1 MTDGPSVDLITGADG
16 FSARHLA
23 KRLRDAGKT
32 RICGMDRWESVSVVD
47 LDSYAA
53 CDLRDGSSVAKV
65 IREVRPTRVFHLAGQ
80 GKGPPGDLYS
90 SNVVGTVVLIEAL
103 RQYCPEAEILLVGSA
118 AEYGRVDPRQ
128 LPIREDHACRPEGA
142 YGISKH
148 VMTTVGIDCFKRH
161 GMKIV
166 VARPFNILGPGISEG
181 LLVGALVKR
190 IRLSLQDGTGAPVRV
205 GNVDTERDYV
215 SVADT
220 VDAYLKMM
228 SGGFWGE
235 VFNVC
240 SGVAVSVRTILD
252 KLSVV
257 AGVPIRFE
265 VDASLVRPDDVR
277 VIYGSHEKATQSF
290 GFVPNLALEALLRET
305 WEHSLAGSTNHS

>member
-1 MTDGPSVDLITGADG
+1 MTDGPSVDLITGAGG

-23 KRLRDAGKT
+23 GKLREAGKS
-32 RICGMDRWESVSVVD
+32 RICGMDRWESVPLVD

-53 CDLRDGSSVAKV
+53 CDLRDGSSVARV
-65 IREVRPTRVFHLAGQ
+65 IGELRPTRVFHLAGQ
-80 GKGPPGDLYS
+80 AKGPPGDLYS
-90 SNVVGTVVLIEAL
+90 TNVVGTVFLLEAL
-103 RQYCPEAEILLVGSA
+103 RQYCPEAEMLLIGSA
-118 AEYGRVDPRQ
+118 AEYGRVDPRH
-128 LPIREDHACRPEGA
+128 LPITEDHPCRPEGA

-148 VMTTVGIDCFKRH
+148 VMTTVGLDCFKRH

-166 VARPFNILGPGISEG
+166 VARPFNILGPGISED
-181 LLVGALVKR
+181 LLVGALLKR
-190 IRLSLQDGTGAPVRV
+190 IRMSLQEGSGAPVRV
-205 GNVDTERDYV
+205 GNVDTERDFV

-220 VDAYLKMM
+220 VDAYLRMM

-252 KLSVV
+252 TLSVV

-277 VIYGSHEKATQSF
+277 VIYGSHDKATRSF
-290 GFVPNLALEALLRET
+290 GFVPDLALEPLLRKT
-305 WEHSLAGSTNHS
+305 WEHSLAGSTKHS